1 MATQIIENLSDD
13 LDPRVKSN
21 VETVTMFDPRTGR
34 KLEIELGEANR
45 KHLEGHFE
53 KLDKYIAVARE
64 VEISKSVKPAK
75 AGAKSDVDKIRV
87 WARANGYD
95 VGGRG
100 RIKGD
105 ILAAYASAQEAIAK
119 PDTDAQAS
127 GDEPVTP
134 ALESAIA
141 NSEAGNVTDLG
152 DFTQYVDTDAQAE
165 VDSLLDEVTGNGEP
179 VSEDDVLKMLAKM
192 DADGEE
198 ITEENLKAA
207 LASE

>member
-1 MATQIIENLSDD
+1 MATRIIENLSDD
-13 LDPRVKSN
+13 LDSRIKN
-21 VETVTMFDPRTGR
+21 GVETVTMYDPRTGR

-53 KLDKYIAVARE
+53 KLDKYIAVARVIE
-64 VEISKSVKPAK
+64 VVTSKPAK

-87 WARANGYD
+87 WARANGYT
-95 VGGRG
+95 VGDRG

-119 PDTDAQAS
+119 PDTDAQSS

-134 ALESAIA
+134 VVIDDETH
-141 NSEAGNVTDLG
+141 V
-152 DFTQYVDTDAQAE
+152 VDNDAQAE

-198 ITEENLKAA
+198 ITEKNLKAA